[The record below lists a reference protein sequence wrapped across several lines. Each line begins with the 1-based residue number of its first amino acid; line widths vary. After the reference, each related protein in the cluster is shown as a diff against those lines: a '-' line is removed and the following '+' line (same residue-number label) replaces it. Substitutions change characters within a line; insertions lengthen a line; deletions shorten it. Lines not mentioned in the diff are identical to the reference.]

1 MGSFKVISENKIM
14 SAVIWLSLVIF
25 NYQLYIRMRKE
36 LADLILIFI
45 LKLFNY
51 LFIKSFL
58 IIK

>member
-1 MGSFKVISENKIM
+1 MGSFKVISENNIM